1 MTSMFDIYHPYAAL
15 LNDGKQ
21 AEAIDGTILLLQI
34 IRGANRTLYDSS
46 AKGTPFYVLGAAAAA
61 CHDYQSAA
69 FYFDAAVSED
79 LTHHPTRNDTPA
91 LLFMRL
97 VHTNPNQRAHAL
109 VNAAVNKLQTAID
122 SYNARD
128 NHRPLTLDELR
139 ARFLDKT
146 IRDSNSHRRT
156 MVTALISFILEW
168 DYRAQLI
175 ELATIASHEIFFMH
189 LFKGCLLFESL
200 LKESSASKARGGSLE
215 AALTSLK
222 VELGLSKENLRLG
235 NTTLE
240 ALASSLVPNQ
250 SIRDVVVTTGQVRN
264 MLGHNLVWPAASLDL
279 KSYNLIADS
288 IASACI
294 HAISTLYI

>member
-15 LNDGKQ
+15 LNAGRQ
-21 AEAIDGTILLLQI
+21 AEAIDDAILLLQI
-34 IRGANRTLYDSS
+34 MRGANRKLYDSS

-79 LTHHPTRNDTPA
+79 LAHYPERNDTPA

-97 VHTNPNQRAHAL
+97 VHTNPNQRAHVL
-109 VNAAVNKLQTAID
+109 VNTAANKLQAVID

-128 NHRPLTLDELR
+128 NHQPLTFDELR

-146 IRDSNSHRRT
+146 IRDSNPHRRT

-168 DYRAQLI
+168 DHRARLI

-189 LFKGCLLFESL
+189 LFKGCLLFETL
-200 LKESSASKARGGSLE
+200 LKESSASRARGGSIETVLKR
-215 AALTSLK
+215 LK
-222 VELGLSKENLRLG
+222 VELGLSKANLRLG

-240 ALASSLVPNQ
+240 ALASSLTPNQ
-250 SIRDVVVTTGQVRN
+250 NIRDVVVTTGQVRN
-264 MLGHNLVWPAASLDL
+264 MLGHNLVWPAASLDI
-279 KSYNLIADS
+279 KSYNLIADA

-294 HAISTLYI
+294 HAISKLYI